1 LSAAKTRFV
10 LVTLLHDASGQFR
23 RLRAACVQ
31 LARVFREWY
40 LRPNTRE
47 QRGLKL
53 LREWLSQE
61 QLAQYDAHG
70 YFEVVGCQTGKRYR
84 IYRGNGNNVIE
95 LDDAGL
101 PRTGWC
107 FLPCD
112 HLVATDVMLAQKIAL
127 ETDERG
133 ALAVAHNFTP
143 G

>member
-1 LSAAKTRFV
+1 M
-10 LVTLLHDASGQFR
+10 LVTLIRDAGGQLR
-23 RLRAACVQ
+23 GLRAARFQ
-31 LARVFREWY
+31 WARDFREWC
-40 LRPNTRE
+40 LRPSRQQ

-61 QLAQYDAHG
+61 QLAQYDGRG

-95 LDDAGL
+95 LSDAGL

-112 HLVATDVMLAQKIAL
+112 HLVTADVMLAQKIAL

-133 ALAVAHNFTP
+133 ALAVAHNFTTI
-143 G
+143 

>member
-1 LSAAKTRFV
+1 M
-10 LVTLLHDASGQFR
+10 LVTLLHDASGQLR
-23 RLRAACVQ
+23 RLRVAIFQ
-31 LARVFREWY
+31 LARTFREWC
-40 LRPNTRE
+40 LRPSRRE
-47 QRGLKL
+47 QRGRKL

-70 YFEVVGCQTGKRYR
+70 YFDVIGCQTGKRYR

-101 PRTGWC
+101 WRTFWC
-107 FLPCD
+107 FLPYD

-143 G
+143 R